1 MREKKLKTNNTVYS
15 PSSFKPIQERFE
27 KLKQEGTDIIL
38 EVTDLKIPTAV
49 KMKITYVGTHFC
61 KGDVKYVR
69 EGKEV
74 YAPYT
79 ILYAD
84 VHSNN
89 KHLKIITKGKS
100 NPYGGVENND

>member
-1 MREKKLKTNNTVYS
+1 MKGKKRKTSNGSYS
-15 PSSFKPIQERFE
+15 PIAFKPIQKRFE
-27 KLKQEGTDIIL
+27 KLKEEGTDIIL

-100 NPYGGVENND
+100 NPYGGVKSDD